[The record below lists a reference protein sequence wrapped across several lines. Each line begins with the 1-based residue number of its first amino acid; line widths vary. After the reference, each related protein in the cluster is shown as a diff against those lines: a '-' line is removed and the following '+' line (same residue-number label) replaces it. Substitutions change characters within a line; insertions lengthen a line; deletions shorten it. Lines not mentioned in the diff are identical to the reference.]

1 MGLFDSVWIAC
12 PGCGTA
18 IEFQSKAGECTL
30 TYYSMDD
37 APLKILA
44 DIDGDS
50 EYCPKCERVARFR
63 IVPAG
68 WKGVVD

>member
-1 MGLFDSVWIAC
+1 MGLFDSVWMPC

-18 IEFQSKAGECTL
+18 IEFQSKAGECGL
-30 TYYSMDD
+30 TSYSMDD
-37 APLKILA
+37 APLRILA
-44 DIDGDS
+44 DIDGDIES
-50 EYCPKCERVARFR
+50 CPKCERVAHFR